1 MKRKGIHRPT
11 IEEAIELS
19 AVETLHPG
27 GLALTRR
34 TAELAGIRPGLSVL
48 DVSCGR
54 GTQSVVYAREFG
66 ADVVG
71 LDLSQA
77 MLETAKARASEA
89 GLGPS
94 VRFVQGD
101 SQDLPFPD
109 GSFDVVVNECAVG
122 IPDDSQKVLNEMLR
136 VARPGGRVLMHEST
150 WRLPLP
156 TAAKEDFAERYGT
169 TPLEVEEWV
178 TMLERAG
185 AKRISVEEQPWS
197 RPEMFWKIRAGPECE
212 ALASSPNAPRKT
224 QDLSANPRDLRPG
237 WSYYCPSQRRGLR
250 PGGPLRE
257 FRIRPFCRGEVRD
270 SELKSTLRLDHL
282 DPRSIR

>member
-77 MLETAKARASEA
+77 MLKTAKARASEA

-197 RPEMFWKIRAGPECE
+197 RPEMFWKIRADRNVRHWRRVLTPREKLRTLVRILVTFGLGGVIT
-212 ALASSPNAPRKT
+212 ALHNEGIFYR
-224 QDLSANPRDLRPG
+224 
-237 WSYYCPSQRRGLR
+237 
-250 PGGPLRE
+250 
-257 FRIRPFCRGEVRD
+257 EVR
-270 SELKSTLRLDHL
+270 SGSLGYALFAGEK
-282 DPRSIR
+282 